1 MGAVAMKV
9 LLVDDHPLILQ
20 ALQTVISTMGDDVT
34 VVGMDNA
41 AEAQAALAH
50 DADFDLVLLD
60 LNLGDVD
67 GFGVL
72 AQMRQDHPNLP
83 VVVVSAT
90 DSSVDVMRVIDMGAM
105 GFVPKRSSNREL
117 FEALA
122 MVMNG
127 AVYVPPAMLGLMQRR
142 VEHVAQDTV
151 PAVMRTAE
159 QTQPMPGADP
169 AFSASA
175 SASAEL
181 AGSWASR
188 TAAEAGQAI
197 ASLTPRQTEVL
208 ALLLKGLPNKLI
220 ARELNVSTETVKD
233 HVAAVLRALNVNSR
247 TQAVLAVSAM
257 TQAGAFVVNPAGG
270 TGQAGFSIFRPSQ
283 R

>member
-1 MGAVAMKV
+1 MKV

-41 AEAQAALAH
+41 DEALAALAH
-50 DADFDLVLLD
+50 NADFDLVLLD

-72 AQMRQDHPNLP
+72 ARMRQDYPNLP

-142 VEHVAQDTV
+142 VDYVVQDTV
-151 PAVMRTAE
+151 PAVMRSAA

-169 AFSASA
+169 ATSASA
-175 SASAEL
+175 SASAAP
-181 AGSWASR
+181 AGTTWASQ

-257 TQAGAFVVNPAGG
+257 TQAGAFVVNPAGN
-270 TGQAGFSIFRPSQ
+270 TGPAGFSIFRPSQ

>member
-1 MGAVAMKV
+1 MKV

-41 AEAQAALAH
+41 DEALAALAH

-72 AQMRQDHPNLP
+72 ARMRQDYPNLP

-142 VEHVAQDTV
+142 VEYVAQDTV
-151 PAVMRTAE
+151 PSVMRSAA

-169 AFSASA
+169 AAA
-175 SASAEL
+175 ASAEL
-181 AGSWASR
+181 VGTWASR

-257 TQAGAFVVNPAGG
+257 TLAGAFVVNPAGG
-270 TGQAGFSIFRPSQ
+270 TGPAGFSIFRPSQ

>member
-41 AEAQAALAH
+41 DEALAALAH

-72 AQMRQDHPNLP
+72 ARMRQDYPNLP

-142 VEHVAQDTV
+142 VDYVAQDTV
-151 PAVMRTAE
+151 PSVMRSAA

-169 AFSASA
+169 AAAASA
-175 SASAEL
+175 AP
-181 AGSWASR
+181 AGTTWASQ

-257 TQAGAFVVNPAGG
+257 TQAGAFVVNPAGS
-270 TGQAGFSIFRPSQ
+270 TGPAGFSIFRPSQ

>member
-1 MGAVAMKV
+1 MKV

-20 ALQTVISTMGDDVT
+20 ALQTVISTMGDDVI

-41 AEAQAALAH
+41 DEALAALAH

-72 AQMRQDHPNLP
+72 ARMRQDYPNLP

-142 VEHVAQDTV
+142 VDYVAQDTE
-151 PAVMRTAE
+151 PSVMRTAS
-159 QTQPMPGADP
+159 QTQPMPGA
-169 AFSASA
+169 ASA
-175 SASAEL
+175 AAASAAP
-181 AGSWASR
+181 AGNWASQS
-188 TAAEAGQAI
+188 AAEAGQAI

-270 TGQAGFSIFRPSQ
+270 TSQAGFSIFRPSQ